1 MKSRIFP
8 LIMLLCLAVTG
19 HAAGITLKK
28 DRFRIVNLAG
38 DSKPI
43 QRAIGSLQTDIE
55 KVMEFRPAVV
65 TGSSDGAET
74 GGCSLVIINDAV
86 AATQGVSPLNGEEA
100 HEVRADKKNNRII
113 IHGSD
118 TRGTIFAIYTFTEQ
132 VLGVPPLWYY
142 CQWQPATRTSL
153 TTAINL
159 RFASPQV
166 RFRAWFPNDTDLFTP
181 WRKLSR
187 ANNEMWLET
196 LLRLKL
202 NTVELETT
210 VTYPDYK
217 MSDEAQM
224 VSDMGIVL
232 TSHHHV
238 ALNNSFTKWDEY
250 WRQVRHRE
258 PPKPSVHNLKDL
270 TDFWTYNVETVHRS
284 GIENLWQVTFRGRGD
299 QPFWAFF
306 DDAPKSDAERGA
318 VITQM
323 MQIQVDLIKKITGEK
338 DPYVRTTFYD
348 EMSNFLAKGYI
359 RPPKG
364 EHMIWTYVA
373 ARRDHYPNDDVV
385 AFDPSSGVKL
395 GYYMNLQF
403 TSTGAHLAP
412 AEGPWKMEFNY
423 RYVNS
428 KAPLLFAVVNAGNIR
443 EFVTEMSAYA
453 KMMWSYA
460 DYDTDRW
467 LDGFCAQY
475 FGKRHAAEAAQLF
488 RDYYDAFWQP
498 KPTDFP
504 GMTGRQY
511 VFQDMRYA
519 RAIDQILGR
528 FRRYSDNPLQDIG
541 FESVRGRSFRIQGN
555 NQVDTLIKNMAVTK
569 ERFASVASRSAKLS
583 ERIDSRQ
590 RAFYDYTITVPAEY
604 MTHLSHSLYHFL
616 LAYKGQHDTDT
627 LRTHM
632 TEALS
637 HMEAAKAAL
646 HSTHYG
652 VFSAWYDNDRLFGL
666 DHKING
672 MKKILEEIKPAAP
685 AVQGTWDKA
694 LYPNAEPIKHELL
707 GEFKWQPGPSNRP
720 IGVARGIYPGRVVM
734 TRYPEVC
741 RWAGRWNVEA
751 DQWFLPENTDLG
763 KCCEMMSETL
773 QALTGTKSD
782 RKAWRKIF
790 EYYHRRRF
798 GTAWRGYRKG
808 EKVAVKVNVNNAKA
822 RERQSNMSD
831 EAPQVIMAMVRQLVE
846 KAGVPAADII
856 IYDARRP
863 FAPEILN
870 LVWSEYPDVTFLQ
883 DDPGIRDYQPVN
895 PKTGD
900 YSKLQKPVWK
910 RALTFSHGKF
920 DGACLIPEQVRDAKY
935 IVNLAMLK
943 LHSYPHNYMEGGDD
957 GQTAVTMT
965 AKNHAG
971 SVRAPWEMHHW
982 LNTRQD
988 GKPNAYS
995 PLVDLNASPALGAKT
1010 ILYMLDGLY
1019 CGRKH
1024 ASFPLHFPNA
1034 PFFNRTEPYENPE
1047 WPASLLAS
1055 LDEVALESVGLDLL
1069 YAQSIGNT
1077 EPGFYDVPRIMVR
1090 NQADDYL
1097 REMADPQNA
1106 PSGIKYVQDGK
1117 PVESLGVFEHWDSP
1131 QTMRYSRNLDSRNG
1145 KGIEFIY
1152 IPMGTAR
1159 KIER

>member
-1 MKSRIFP
+1 MKSRILP
-8 LIMLLCLAVTG
+8 LIMLLCMAAAG

-28 DRFRIVNLAG
+28 NRFKIVNLAG

-55 KVMEFRPAVV
+55 KVMEFRPAVA
-65 TGSSDGAET
+65 TGSYTATET
-74 GGCSLVIINDAV
+74 GEPSLVIINDAV
-86 AATQGVSPLNGEEA
+86 SVPQGVPPLTGEEA

-142 CQWQPATRTSL
+142 CQWQPVTHTSL
-153 TTAINL
+153 TAIDI

-166 RFRAWFPNDTDLFTP
+166 RFRAWFPNDTDLLTP

-187 ANNEMWLET
+187 TNDEMWLET

-202 NTVELETT
+202 NTVELEAT

-224 VSDMGIVL
+224 VNDMGIVL

-258 PPKPSVHNLKDL
+258 PPKPSVHDLDDL
-270 TDFWTYNVETVHRS
+270 TDFWAYNVETVHRS

-338 DPYVRTTFYD
+338 NPYVRTTFYD

-364 EHMIWTYVA
+364 ENMIWTYVA

-460 DYDTDRW
+460 DYDTDSW
-467 LDGFCAQY
+467 LNGFCAQY
-475 FGKRHAAEAAQLF
+475 FGKRHATDAAQLF

-504 GMTGRQY
+504 GMAGRQY

-528 FRRYSDNPLQDIG
+528 FHRYSDNPLQDIG
-541 FESVRGRSFRIQGN
+541 FESVKGRSFRIQGN

-583 ERIDSRQ
+583 ARIESRR
-590 RAFYDYTITVPAEY
+590 RAFYDYTITVPADY
-604 MTHLSHSLYHFL
+604 MAHLSHSLYHFL
-616 LAYKGQHDTDT
+616 LAYKGQRDTDT
-627 LRTHM
+627 LRVHM

-652 VFSAWYDNDRLFGL
+652 VFSEWYTNDRLFGL
-666 DHKING
+666 DHKIDG
-672 MKKILEEIKPAAP
+672 MRKILEK
-685 AVQGTWDKA
+685 
-694 LYPNAEPIKHELL
+694 
-707 GEFKWQPGPSNRP
+707 
-720 IGVARGIYPGRVVM
+720 
-734 TRYPEVC
+734 
-741 RWAGRWNVEA
+741 
-751 DQWFLPENTDLG
+751 
-763 KCCEMMSETL
+763 
-773 QALTGTKSD
+773 TK
-782 RKAWRKIF
+782 
-790 EYYHRRRF
+790 
-798 GTAWRGYRKG
+798 
-808 EKVAVKVNVNNAKA
+808 
-822 RERQSNMSD
+822 Q
-831 EAPQVIMAMVRQLVE
+831 
-846 KAGVPAADII
+846 
-856 IYDARRP
+856 
-863 FAPEILN
+863 
-870 LVWSEYPDVTFLQ
+870 
-883 DDPGIRDYQPVN
+883 
-895 PKTGD
+895 
-900 YSKLQKPVWK
+900 
-910 RALTFSHGKF
+910 
-920 DGACLIPEQVRDAKY
+920 
-935 IVNLAMLK
+935 
-943 LHSYPHNYMEGGDD
+943 
-957 GQTAVTMT
+957 
-965 AKNHAG
+965 
-971 SVRAPWEMHHW
+971 
-982 LNTRQD
+982 
-988 GKPNAYS
+988 
-995 PLVDLNASPALGAKT
+995 
-1010 ILYMLDGLY
+1010 
-1019 CGRKH
+1019 
-1024 ASFPLHFPNA
+1024 
-1034 PFFNRTEPYENPE
+1034 
-1047 WPASLLAS
+1047 
-1055 LDEVALESVGLDLL
+1055 
-1069 YAQSIGNT
+1069 
-1077 EPGFYDVPRIMVR
+1077 
-1090 NQADDYL
+1090 
-1097 REMADPQNA
+1097 
-1106 PSGIKYVQDGK
+1106 
-1117 PVESLGVFEHWDSP
+1117 
-1131 QTMRYSRNLDSRNG
+1131 
-1145 KGIEFIY
+1145 
-1152 IPMGTAR
+1152 
-1159 KIER
+1159 